1 MFEIKNIKPQKFAS
15 IQEFLDLNFL
25 SNRIILAGGSLRTLV
40 NPDDKVID
48 YDLFFIGEE
57 IEEIK
62 NNLQQKIFDLGG
74 KKIFQCKKDE
84 LRSFKLGE
92 MKIQF
97 ISIQSIKYNSIED
110 LLNSFD
116 INASRFA
123 FDGEKLYCFK
133 QSIADIFYNHI
144 SLHKVTYPTATLK
157 RIAKYWEKGFKI
169 TRASKEF
176 VRQVRDN
183 GVDMDEEIVYV
194 D

>member
-1 MFEIKNIKPQKFAS
+1 MIQIKNIKSAKFAA
-15 IQEFLDLNFL
+15 IQEFLNLNFL
-25 SNRIILAGGSLRTLV
+25 FDKIILAGGSLRTLI
-40 NPDDKVID
+40 NPDDKVVD

-57 IEEIK
+57 IEGAK

-97 ISIQSIKYNSIED
+97 ISIQSIKYHSIEE

-133 QSIADIFYNHI
+133 ESVADIFHNHI
-144 SLHKVTYPTATLK
+144 SLNIVTYPTATLK

>member
-1 MFEIKNIKPQKFAS
+1 MYKLKNIQPRKFAA

-25 SNRIILAGGSLRTLV
+25 SNKVVLAGGSLRTLV
-40 NPDDKVID
+40 NPDDKVVD

-57 IEEIK
+57 IEKIK
-62 NNLQQKIFDLGG
+62 NDLQQKIFDLGG
-74 KKIFQCKKDE
+74 KKMFQCKKDE

-97 ISIQSIKYNSIED
+97 ISIQSIKYNSIEE

-116 INASRFA
+116 INASRLA
-123 FDGEKLYCFK
+123 FDGERLYCFK
-133 QSIADIFYNHI
+133 ESIADIFYNHI

-183 GVDMDEEIVYV
+183 GLDMDEEIVYV

>member
-1 MFEIKNIKPQKFAS
+1 MFEIKNIKSQKFGA

-25 SNRIILAGGSLRTLV
+25 SNKIILAGGSLRTLI
-40 NPDDKVID
+40 NPDDKVVD
-48 YDLFFIGEE
+48 YDLFFIGED
-57 IEEIK
+57 IGDIK
-62 NNLQQKIFDLGG
+62 NNLQQRIFDLGG

-92 MKIQF
+92 IKIQF
-97 ISIQSIKYNSIED
+97 ISIQSIKYNSVED

-123 FDGEKLYCFK
+123 FDGESLYCFK
-133 QSIADIFYNHI
+133 ESIADIFYNHI

-183 GVDMDEEIVYV
+183 GLDMDEEIVYV